1 MKISLS
7 KALLVALTLVLFSFG
22 CASTGGGAADAPAPP
37 PPPAAPSAVGVWNMT
52 IETPQGTQTP
62 TITINGTAGDLSGSF
77 GGPTGD
83 LALDSISS
91 DGDMVEFQVTI
102 DIGGSDLVLNFS
114 GTVEGDSMSGSFAS
128 DFGDFPA
135 TAERSTE

>member
-1 MKISLS
+1 
-7 KALLVALTLVLFSFG
+7 
-22 CASTGGGAADAPAPP
+22 
-37 PPPAAPSAVGVWNMT
+37 MT

-77 GGPTGD
+77 GGPTVD

-102 DIGGSDLVLNFS
+102 DIGGSDLVLKFS
-114 GTVEGDSMSGSFAS
+114 GTVEGDAMNGSFAS